1 VRGGQ
6 AVKVSARSSLVV
18 DGDVTLTS
26 LDLDGALAII
36 AADGVHVDVRE
47 CVVKNKGWSFE
58 RLGEEEAAAL
68 PEAIAIR
75 GYRVHKAEGV
85 EVRVTEPGRYCLTG
99 AGELQRVE

>member
-1 VRGGQ
+1 MSGT
-6 AVKVSARSSLVV
+6 SCLVL
-18 DGDVTLTS
+18 DGDITLTS
-26 LDLDGALAII
+26 LDLDGALSIV

-47 CVVKNKGWSFE
+47 CVVKNKGWSFD
-58 RLGEEEAAAL
+58 RLAEEEAAAL